1 MEKKKENQK
10 NISHPSSRFLGFPMP
25 LVMVGLYLLIAVVWI
40 LFAES
45 ILSEMIG
52 DTPLSGL
59 INIIRVWFPVVIT
72 ALLVYL
78 LVKHEIRVFK
88 ESQQAIE
95 ESERKYR
102 TLLESA
108 SEGIAVINESGV
120 IEIVNA
126 RTEEI
131 FGYQREELLGENID
145 ILLPE
150 GLREDHTGNHHS
162 YWEKLQPRGLGQA
175 RELTARRKDGRN
187 FPVEVSLSSI
197 QTDQGKLILCFI
209 VDITSR
215 KESEKQIRESQR
227 RLATLMS
234 NLPGMVYRCKNRKK
248 CPMEF
253 VSEGSLALTGYPPEA
268 FMKNGTVFYD
278 ELIHPDDREVV
289 WKNIRKALRKG
300 VAFQLEYRITDAAG
314 NKKWVWE
321 QGQGIRDDDGKIVA
335 IEGFITDITEHK
347 QAETLAKQQ
356 EQQLLQADKMATL
369 GVLVSGVAH
378 EINNPNNYILLNG
391 KILARVWKDIQ
402 SILTE
407 YYQKNG
413 DFLMAGMPYSKANEK
428 IGQLI
433 HGITEG
439 AERIQKIVQSLK
451 DFARQDRG
459 DLNQL
464 VDVNKVVE
472 SAIII
477 VQNLIK
483 KSTDQFTVNYGENL
497 PPVKGNFQQLE
508 QVVINLLTNA
518 CQALSG
524 NEGGLTIRTEYE
536 ASNHRISI
544 TVKDEGAGISPENM
558 KHIMDPFFTTKRDR
572 GGTGLGLSISYNIAR
587 AHQGDLR
594 LHSEVGKG
602 TTAVLTLPALKP
614 RKHEDVALM

>member
-1 MEKKKENQK
+1 MEKDKENQK
-10 NISHPSSRFLGFPMP
+10 NISHPSARIWGFPTP

-45 ILSEMIG
+45 ILGELIG
-52 DTPLSGL
+52 HTSLSGL

-78 LVKHEIRVFK
+78 LVRHEIELFK

-108 SEGIAVINESGV
+108 SEGIAVVNESGI

-131 FGYQREELLGENID
+131 FGYRREELLGQNID

-150 GLREDHTGNHHS
+150 VLREVHAAHRRDYLTD
-162 YWEKLQPRGLGQA
+162 LQPRAMGQG
-175 RELTARRKDGRN
+175 RELTARRKDGSE

-197 QTDQGKLILCFI
+197 ETDQGILILCFI
-209 VDITSR
+209 VDITLR
-215 KESEKQIRESQR
+215 KETEKQIRESQR

-253 VSEGSLALTGYPPEA
+253 VSEGSLALTGYPPET
-268 FMKNGTVFYD
+268 FMKDGTVSYD
-278 ELIHPDDREVV
+278 ELIHPDDREKV
-289 WKNIRKALRKG
+289 WKEIQKALRKG
-300 VAFQLEYRITDAAG
+300 TAFQLEYRIKDAAG
-314 NKKWVWE
+314 KEKWVWE
-321 QGQGIRDDDGKIVA
+321 QGQGIRDDSGNIVA

-347 QAETLAKQQ
+347 QAEALAKQQ

-391 KILARVWKDIQ
+391 KIFARVWKDIQ
-402 SILTE
+402 SILRE
-407 YYQKNG
+407 HYQESG
-413 DFLMAGMPYSKANEK
+413 DFLMAGMPYSKAHEK

-483 KSTDQFTVNYGENL
+483 KSTNRFTVTYGENL

-518 CQALSG
+518 CQALTGSG
-524 NEGGLTIRTEYE
+524 GGLSIRTEYE
-536 ASNHRISI
+536 ESSQRITI
-544 TVKDEGAGISPENM
+544 TVKDEGSGISPENM
-558 KHIMDPFFTTKRDR
+558 KHIMDPFFTTKRDS

-587 AHQGDLR
+587 AHQGNLR
-594 LHSEVGKG
+594 LQSQPGEG
-602 TTAVLTLPALKP
+602 TTAVLTLPALKN
-614 RKHEDVALM
+614 RKSEDVA

>member
-10 NISHPSSRFLGFPMP
+10 NISHPASRIWGFPTP
-25 LVMVGLYLLIAVVWI
+25 LVMVGLYLLIAAVWI

-45 ILSEMIG
+45 ILSEVIG
-52 DTPLSGL
+52 HTSLSGL
-59 INIIRVWFPVVIT
+59 IKIIRVWFPVVIT

-88 ESQQAIE
+88 ESQQAIK

-108 SEGIAVINESGV
+108 SEGIIVVNESGI

-131 FGYQREELLGENID
+131 FGYSREELLGKSID
-145 ILLPE
+145 LLLPE
-150 GLREDHTGNHHS
+150 GLRGVHTQHRQN
-162 YWEKLQPRGLGQA
+162 YLMDLKRRAMGQG
-175 RELTARRKDGRN
+175 RDINARRKDGSE
-187 FPVEVSLSSI
+187 FPVEVSLSAI
-197 QTDQGKLILCFI
+197 QTDQGILIFCFI
-209 VDITSR
+209 VDITFR
-215 KESEKQIRESQR
+215 KESERQLRESQR

-253 VSEGSLALTGYPPEA
+253 VSEGSLALTGYQPET
-268 FMKNGTVFYD
+268 FLKNGAITYD
-278 ELIHPDDREVV
+278 ELIYPEDRERV
-289 WKNIRKALRKG
+289 WKEIRKALRKG
-300 VAFQLEYRITDAAG
+300 TAFQLEYRIKDAAG
-314 NKKWVWE
+314 EEKWVWE
-321 QGQGIRDDDGKIVA
+321 QGQGIRDDNGNIVA

-347 QAETLAKQQ
+347 QAENLAKQQ

-402 SILTE
+402 SILRE
-407 YYQKNG
+407 HYQESG
-413 DFLMAGMPYSKANEK
+413 DFLMAGMPYSKAHKK
-428 IGQLI
+428 IAQLI

-483 KSTDQFTVNYGENL
+483 KSTEHFTVEYGENI

-524 NEGGLTIRTEYE
+524 SGGGLSIRTEFE
-536 ASNHRISI
+536 ASSQRIFI
-544 TVKDEGAGISPENM
+544 TVKDEGSGISPENM
-558 KHIMDPFFTTKRDR
+558 KHIMDPFFTTKRDS

-587 AHQGDLR
+587 AHQGNLR
-594 LHSEVGKG
+594 LQSQLGEG
-602 TTAVLTLPALKP
+602 TTAVLTLPALRNQKSD
-614 RKHEDVALM
+614 EVA